1 MKYKIF
7 FPDNV
12 GYIIERLNSYGF
24 EAFIV
29 GGCVRDSILGRIPN
43 DWDIT
48 TNAFPEDIKKIFE
61 KTYDTGIK
69 HGTVSVAIDNECSEV
84 TTYRID
90 GEYSD
95 NRRPDSV
102 LFTSSLKED
111 LARRDFT
118 INAIAYHP
126 KEGLMDY
133 FEGLKDLDNRQI
145 RAVGDA
151 NLRFKEDA
159 LRMLR
164 TIRFSAQLGFSID
177 IATFDAI
184 KGNSPLI
191 ENISNERIRDE
202 LNKILVS
209 SNPMHFDFLYQT
221 GLLEHIIPEFITCY
235 STEQKNPYHIYNVSE
250 HILHSIDYVKN
261 TSILRWTMLLHDI
274 GKPVQKTTDEKGIDH
289 FYGHQQVGAE
299 LAKNILNRLRFDKD
313 TIKKIT
319 NLIVNHD
326 SDIFDNEKSI
336 KKVINKVGEDFFLEL
351 IEVQKADAMSQNR
364 VYLEDRLIKFE
375 NIIRI
380 YNKIKADNQ
389 CLSKQ
394 DMAVNGYDL
403 ISIGMKPGRDLNNM
417 INYLLECVL
426 ENPELNDRQK
436 LIDIAKNKI

>member
-12 GYIIERLNSYGF
+12 GYIIEKLNSYGF

-29 GGCVRDSILGRIPN
+29 GGCVRDSILGRMPD

-69 HGTVSVAIDNECSEV
+69 HGTISVAIDNECSEV

-126 KEGLMDY
+126 KEGLIDY
-133 FEGLKDLDNRQI
+133 FEGLKDLDNCQI
-145 RAVGDA
+145 SAVGDA

-164 TIRFSAQLGFSID
+164 AIRFSAQLGFSID
-177 IATFDAI
+177 TATFAAI
-184 KGNSPLI
+184 KRNSPLI

-209 SNPMHFDFLYQT
+209 PNPRHFDFLYQT

-235 STEQKNPYHIYNVSE
+235 STKQNNPYHIYNVSE
-250 HILHSIDYVKN
+250 HILHSIAYVKN
-261 TSILRWTMLLHDI
+261 TSVLRWTMLLHDI
-274 GKPVQKTTDEKGIDH
+274 GKPIQKTTDAKGIDH
-289 FYGHQQVGAE
+289 FYGHQQVGVE
-299 LAKNILNRLRFDKD
+299 LARNILNRLRFDKD

-319 NLIVNHD
+319 NLILYHD
-326 SDIFDNEKSI
+326 SDILDSEKSI
-336 KKVINKVGEDFFLEL
+336 KKVINKVGEDSFWEL
-351 IEVQKADAMSQNR
+351 IEVQKADAMSQNSA
-364 VYLEDRLIKFE
+364 YLEERLVKFE
-375 NIIRI
+375 NIIKI
-380 YNKIKADNQ
+380 YNKIKADSH
-389 CLSKQ
+389 CLSKK

-403 ISIGMKPGRDLNNM
+403 ISIGMKPGRELNDM
-417 INYLLECVL
+417 LNYLLECVL

-436 LIDIAKNKI
+436 LIDLAKNNI